1 MKLKLLFRTALL
13 SLVFIFLSCSQEDS
27 ILEDAFVV
35 AFEVPSINLLEM
47 ADEESIGLVYS
58 KVSTFSGAI
67 NINIISS
74 DLVYG
79 VDFIT
84 IPEASNN
91 ELVLPVILG
100 EFNNAFILKRLSNN
114 FDEDTEIIF
123 NIIDIDYLDSN
134 IQGNS
139 TIILNSSASLGG
151 SLEPEVGGPNQ
162 GNQVFIDLSTG
173 NATKVQRDSWD
184 LGFYNGE
191 QFRVTINGS
200 IYMATRALSETNI
213 DAVSQSD
220 VSNIQPQVAVGTFN
234 PSNADYIDA
243 PNGNI
248 LETAID
254 EISENDAE
262 NPVYLLNLG
271 YEIGTNT
278 PTLGSVSIAGD
289 QRGWKKIR
297 ILRNDNGYILQ
308 YANLEDTSHQSI
320 TIEKNSDYNFVHFSF
335 NTNTLVSVEPQ
346 KDKWDISF
354 TVFTNVISGAGSYG
368 FSDFVTHNNKGN
380 ALAYR
385 VNTSNFEY
393 DEFELTNIVT
403 SNFSENQTTI
413 GSSWRDVFNGTPFND
428 RFYVIKDPN
437 GTIYKLKFLALTNN
451 NGERGYPEFE
461 YELLQ

>member
-297 ILRNDNGYILQ
+297 ILRNDDGYILQ

-320 TIEKNSDYNFVHFSF
+320 TIKKNSDYNFVHFSF

>member
-220 VSNIQPQVAVGTFN
+220 VSNLQPQVAVGTFN

-278 PTLGSVSIAGD
+278 PTLGSVGIAGD

>member
-278 PTLGSVSIAGD
+278 PTLGSVGIAGD

-297 ILRNDNGYILQ
+297 ILRNDDGYILQ

>member
-1 MKLKLLFRTALL
+1 MRLKFIQTIALL
-13 SLVFIFLSCSQEDS
+13 SLLFIMLSCSQEES
-27 ILEDAFVV
+27 LAEESFVV

-47 ADEESIGLVYS
+47 SNEENIGLVYS
-58 KVSTFSGAI
+58 KISAYTGAI
-67 NINIISS
+67 NINFTAN

-84 IPEASNN
+84 IPEAFNN
-91 ELVLPVILG
+91 ELELPITL
-100 EFNNAFILKRLSNN
+100 ETFNNAFILKRLSNN
-114 FDEDTEIIF
+114 FDEDTEIVF
-123 NIIDIDYLDSN
+123 NIIKINYLDSN

-139 TIILNSSASLGG
+139 TLILNSSASLGG
-151 SLEPEVGGPNQ
+151 SLKPEVGGPNQ

-173 NATKVQRDSWD
+173 NTTKVKRDSWN

-200 IYMATRALSETNI
+200 IYMAVKALSETNI
-213 DAVSQSD
+213 DAVSLADVRSLQSK
-220 VSNIQPQVAVGTFN
+220 VAVGTFN
-234 PSNADYIDA
+234 PSNVNYIDA

-254 EISENDAE
+254 EISDNNTE
-262 NPVYLLNLG
+262 NPVYLVNLG

-278 PTLGSVSIAGD
+278 PTLGSVNIAGELK
-289 QRGWKKIR
+289 GWRKIR
-297 ILRNDNGYILQ
+297 ILKDGNSYILQ
-308 YANLEDTSHQSI
+308 YASLEDTSHQTI
-320 TIEKNSDYNFVHFSF
+320 TIDKNADFNFNHFSLH
-335 NTNTLVSVEPQ
+335 TNTLVDVEPD
-346 KDKWDISF
+346 KDKWDIMF
-354 TVFTNVISGAGSYG
+354 TVFTNIISGAGSYG

-385 VNTSNFEY
+385 VDTSSFEY
-393 DEFELTNIVT
+393 DKFELANVTT

-413 GSSWRDVFNGTPFND
+413 GSTWRDVFNGATFND

-437 GTIYKLKFLALTNN
+437 GIIYKLKFLALTNN

-461 YELLQ
+461 YKQLL

>member
-278 PTLGSVSIAGD
+278 PTLGSVGIAGD

-297 ILRNDNGYILQ
+297 ILRNDDGYILQ

-320 TIEKNSDYNFVHFSF
+320 TIKKNSDYNFVHFSF

>member
-220 VSNIQPQVAVGTFN
+220 VSNLQPQVAVGTFN

>member
-1 MKLKLLFRTALL
+1 MKLNSIYITFLL
-13 SLVFIFLSCSQEDS
+13 SLVFIILSCSQDDS
-27 ILEDAFVV
+27 IAEDAFVV

-47 ADEESIGLVYS
+47 ADEENIALVYS
-58 KVSTFSGAI
+58 KVSAFSGAI
-67 NINIISS
+67 SINFTSN

-84 IPEASNN
+84 IPEAVNN
-91 ELVLPVILG
+91 ELVLPVTLG
-100 EFNNAFILKRLSNN
+100 TSNNTFILKRLSNN
-114 FDEDTEIIF
+114 FDEDTEIVF
-123 NIIDIDYLDSN
+123 NIINIDYLDSN

-139 TIILNSSASLGG
+139 TVILNSSASLGG

-200 IYMATRALSETNI
+200 IYMAVKALTETNI

-220 VSNIQPQVAVGTFN
+220 VSNLQPQVAVGTFN
-234 PSNADYIDA
+234 QSNAAYIDA

-262 NPVYLLNLG
+262 NPVYLVNLG
-271 YEIGTNT
+271 YKIGTNT
-278 PTLGSVSIAGD
+278 PTLGSVNIAGD
-289 QRGWKKIR
+289 LRGWRKIR
-297 ILRNDNGYILQ
+297 ILKDGNSYILQ

-320 TIEKNSDYNFVHFSF
+320 TIEKNSDFNFSHFSF
-335 NTNTLVSVEPQ
+335 NTNTLVNVEPE

-354 TVFTNVISGAGSYG
+354 TVFTNVLSGAGSYG

-385 VNTSNFEY
+385 VDTSSFEY
-393 DEFELTNIVT
+393 DEFELTNITT

-413 GSSWRDVFNGTPFND
+413 GSTWRDVFNGAPFND

-437 GTIYKLKFLALTNN
+437 GTLYKLKFLALTNN

>member
-58 KVSTFSGAI
+58 KVSTFSGSI

-278 PTLGSVSIAGD
+278 PTLGSVGIAGD

-297 ILRNDNGYILQ
+297 ILRNDDGYILQ

-320 TIEKNSDYNFVHFSF
+320 TIKKNSDYNFVHFSF

>member
-220 VSNIQPQVAVGTFN
+220 VSNLQPQVAVGTFN

-278 PTLGSVSIAGD
+278 PTLGSVGIAGD

-297 ILRNDNGYILQ
+297 ILRNDDGYILQ

-320 TIEKNSDYNFVHFSF
+320 TIKKNSDYNFVHFSF

>member
-220 VSNIQPQVAVGTFN
+220 VSNLQPQVAVGTFN

-320 TIEKNSDYNFVHFSF
+320 TIKKNSDYNFVHFSF

>member
-220 VSNIQPQVAVGTFN
+220 VSNLQPQVAVGTFN

-278 PTLGSVSIAGD
+278 PTLGSVGIAGD

-297 ILRNDNGYILQ
+297 ILRNDDGYILQ

>member
-220 VSNIQPQVAVGTFN
+220 VSNLQPQVAVGTFN

-297 ILRNDNGYILQ
+297 ILRNDDGYILQ

>member
-297 ILRNDNGYILQ
+297 ILRNDDGYILQ